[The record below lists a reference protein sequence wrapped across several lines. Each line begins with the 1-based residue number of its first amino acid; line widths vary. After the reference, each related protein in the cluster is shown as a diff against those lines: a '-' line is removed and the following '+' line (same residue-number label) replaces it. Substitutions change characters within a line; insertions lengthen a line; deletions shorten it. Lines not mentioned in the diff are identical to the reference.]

1 MKKIKKLKM
10 ATFKEYLKIITV
22 IILNLLRNHGKIIE
36 SHLLLLLNKQ
46 NILSIISAKYSNKT
60 LKSLKLSI

>member
-22 IILNLLRNHGKIIE
+22 ILLNLFRNHGKIIE
-36 SHLLLLLNKQ
+36 FHLLLLLNKQ